1 MTTVEVFAPAKINL
15 SLHITG
21 QRNDGYHLLDS
32 LVAFADVG
40 DTLQVCT
47 SDRTALRVSG
57 QMADGVPDDESN
69 LAMMAARLM
78 AVDVQISLEKRLPIA
93 AGVGGGSSDAAAV
106 ITAIEQL
113 TGQTVDGDM
122 SLLGAD
128 VPMCKEG
135 RAARVRG
142 IGEQIEPVVLP
153 RLFAVLVNPG
163 VPVSTVSVFKALVQK
178 ANPPMSEVPR
188 DVSTRDFCAWLL
200 DQRNDLE
207 PPAITLCPAVE
218 DVLRA
223 LSVTT
228 GQLCHRMSGSGATC
242 FALFDDPGLAE
253 LAAKDLELAHP
264 DWWVRDCA
272 LS

>member
-1 MTTVEVFAPAKINL
+1 MTTVKVFAPAKINL

-21 QRNDGYHLLDS
+21 QRDDGYHLLDS

-40 DTLQVCT
+40 DTLQVRT
-47 SDRTALRVSG
+47 SDQTALRVSG
-57 QMADGVPDDESN
+57 PMAEGVPDDENN
-69 LAMMAARLM
+69 LAVMAARLM
-78 AVDVQISLEKRLPIA
+78 AVDVELSLEKNLPMA

-113 TGQTVDGDM
+113 TGRACECDM
-122 SLLGAD
+122 TQLGAD

-135 RAARVRG
+135 KAAWVQG
-142 IGEQIEPVVLP
+142 IGEQIEPVTLP

-163 VPVSTVSVFKALVQK
+163 VPVSTVSAFKALEQK
-178 ANPPMSEVPR
+178 NNPPMSEVPR
-188 DVSTRDFCAWLL
+188 LASAQEFCAWLR

-207 PPAITLCPAVE
+207 APAITLCPQIE
-218 DVLRA
+218 DALRA

-253 LAAKDLELAHP
+253 LAAMDVERAHP